1 MKQWG
6 WEILK
11 YSTAALCGM
20 LFLQP
25 FADLIRNFLREKP
38 DVVVNITEV
47 RDRGLRTA
55 CLPEKDSEN
64 ATGGY

>member
-11 YSTAALCGM
+11 YSTAALFGM

-38 DVVVNITEV
+38 DVGDVPA
-47 RDRGLRTA
+47 GGRT
-55 CLPEKDSEN
+55 LSI
-64 ATGGY
+64 